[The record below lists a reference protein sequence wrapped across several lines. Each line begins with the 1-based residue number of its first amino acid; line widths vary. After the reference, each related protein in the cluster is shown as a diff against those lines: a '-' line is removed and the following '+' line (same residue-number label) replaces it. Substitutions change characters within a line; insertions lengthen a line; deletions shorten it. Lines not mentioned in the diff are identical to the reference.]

1 VSTEH
6 DRQFFDTFM
15 IVLGALVAFTIF
27 VYFLANAIHDRTQG
41 IYIEENPIKSGL
53 IAERLA
59 PVATVAI
66 TGQPEPVI
74 AAVPTA
80 MPAPAPV
87 SAAPAAPAPES
98 EPVPTPE
105 PEPTAATAGID
116 GEGIYNS
123 ACMACHMLG
132 VAGAPKLGDA
142 EAWAPRIANGIH
154 TLYAHSIDGFQGATG
169 VMPPKGGRLDLSD
182 DEIKASVD
190 FMVEAA
196 Q

>member
-1 VSTEH
+1 MSAEH

-41 IYIEENPIKSGL
+41 VYIEENPIKSGL

-74 AAVPTA
+74 AAAPTA
-80 MPAPAPV
+80 MATQAPAPV
-87 SAAPAAPAPES
+87 SAAPA
-98 EPVPTPE
+98 PE
-105 PEPTAATAGID
+105 PEPEPEPESQPAAATAGID
-116 GEGIYNS
+116 GEAIYNS
-123 ACMACHMLG
+123 ACMACHMVG
-132 VAGAPKLGDA
+132 VAGAPKLGDT
-142 EAWAPRIANGIH
+142 EAWAPRIANGID
-154 TLYAHSIDGFQGATG
+154 TLYTHSIDGFQGATG

-182 DEIKASVD
+182 DEIKAGVD